1 VQGMKDPK
9 HKGESR

>member
-1 VQGMKDPK
+1 MKDPK